1 VKKFA
6 NDIQKR
12 PAVDQ
17 ITISSF
23 PRFIRLFF
31 MTFFSAGIFSVIG
44 MLCGIGNITVGS
56 ENGPSRPATPGDAWG
71 PGIFVLIGLA
81 GLLVRY
87 RIYFDAPSRSIRKI
101 VGWAIW
107 TNRSHHSL
115 SEATL
120 VDVGPAE
127 QRGDGSGRYRVV
139 PVKVMKPE
147 GAVEIAEPSS
157 FSEARHLA
165 MSIARALHLPMGPGL
180 TGSQQEKSAEDDDN
194 PVTTNANISL
204 EDLRPP
210 NGTTITVR
218 ELDPGIEIQYPMTK
232 AALLWARFFYSVA
245 WICIGCLWWFFW
257 IPMAQPHNDESW
269 LMRCIYWFPIW
280 VGIIGGL
287 MNLLIAYR
295 HGSVGRFIRVDGA
308 GRVRASG
315 RTVDGSRIRALEI
328 LPVESSRYCLEIIL
342 DHGEFTTCPGLS
354 EAELRYV
361 RAKIMYHLCL
371 TLK

>member
-1 VKKFA
+1 VKKIS
-6 NDIQKR
+6 NDIQKH
-12 PAVDQ
+12 PAGDQ

-31 MTFFSAGIFSVIG
+31 LTFFSVGIFSVIG

-87 RIYFDAPSRSIRKI
+87 RIYFDASSRSIRKT

-120 VDVGPAE
+120 IDIGPAE
-127 QRGDGSGRYRVV
+127 QRGDGSGRYQVI

-147 GAVEIAEPSS
+147 GFVEIAEPSS

-165 MSIARALHLPMGPGL
+165 LNIARALGLPMGHGL
-180 TGSQQEKSAEDDDN
+180 TGSQQEQSVEEDDN
-194 PVTTNANISL
+194 PVTTNANITL

-218 ELDPGIEIQYPMTK
+218 ELHPGIVIHYPMTK
-232 AALLWARFFYSVA
+232 AALLLIRFAYSLA
-245 WICIGCLWWFFW
+245 GIGIGCLWWFFW
-257 IPMAQPHNDESW
+257 VPMSQPHTNDSW
-269 LMRCIYWFPIW
+269 FLRCLYWFPIW
-280 VGIIGGL
+280 VGITGGL
-287 MNLLIAYR
+287 MHLFIAYR
-295 HGSVGRFIRVDGA
+295 QGTVGRFIRVDGT

-315 RTVDGSRIRALEI
+315 RTIDGSRIRALEI
-328 LPVESSRYCLEIIL
+328 LPGANSKCGLAIVL
-342 DHGEFTTCPGLS
+342 DHGEFTICPGLS
-354 EAELRYV
+354 EAEARYV
-361 RAKIMYHLCL
+361 RAKMLYQLCL
-371 TLK
+371 TVT

>member
-1 VKKFA
+1 MKKIS
-6 NDIQKR
+6 DSIQKR
-12 PAVDQ
+12 SAADQ

-31 MTFFSAGIFSVIG
+31 LTFFLVGILAVIG
-44 MLCGIGNITVGS
+44 TLWGIGNITVGS
-56 ENGPSRPATPGDAWG
+56 DNGPSRPATPGDAWG

-120 VDVGPAE
+120 VDIGPAE
-127 QRGDGSGRYRVV
+127 QRGDGSGRYQVI

-165 MSIARALHLPMGPGL
+165 LNIARALGLPMGHGL
-180 TGSQQEKSAEDDDN
+180 TGSQQEQSAEDADN

-210 NGTTITVR
+210 NGTTIAVR
-218 ELDPGIEIQYPMTK
+218 ELHPGIEIHYPMIK
-232 AALLWARFFYSVA
+232 AAILLARFAYSLA
-245 WICIGCLWWFFW
+245 GISIGCLWWFFW
-257 IPMAQPHNDESW
+257 IPMSQPRIDASW
-269 LMRCIYWFPIW
+269 FMYCMYWFPLW

-287 MNLLIAYR
+287 MHLFIAYR
-295 HGSVGRFIRVDGA
+295 HGYVGRYIRVDGA

-315 RTVDGSRIRALEI
+315 RTIDGNRIRALEI
-328 LPVESSRYCLEIIL
+328 IPGANSKCGLAIVL
-342 DHGEFTTCPGLS
+342 DRGEFTICPGLS
-354 EAELRYV
+354 EAEARYV
-361 RAKIMYHLCL
+361 RAKILYQLCL
-371 TLK
+371 TLT